1 VDVQRFRV
9 RQEQLLLVEL
19 FGHLP
24 LERPLEEYTQDYERH
39 NKDRKYP
46 NDHFI
51 TFHIILSSS

>member
-1 VDVQRFRV
+1 LRV
-9 RQEQLLLVEL
+9 REEQLLLVEL

-24 LERPLEEYTQDYERH
+24 LERPLEEYAQGYEGQ
-39 NKDRKYP
+39 NNDRKGP